1 MPFMRAPK
9 DGAQEDDAGS
19 LLCNQCQK
27 VESHITFTPEK
38 KVPGGSQ
45 ASGEDLL
52 ADLYW
57 NYKAFRRSP
66 SF

>member
-1 MPFMRAPK
+1 MVRKEMTRAVYF
-9 DGAQEDDAGS
+9 
-19 LLCNQCQK
+19 CNQCQK

-38 KVPGGSQ
+38 KVAESSQ

>member
-1 MPFMRAPK
+1 MVRKEMTRAVYF
-9 DGAQEDDAGS
+9 
-19 LLCNQCQK
+19 CNQCQK

-38 KVPGGSQ
+38 KVAESSQ
-45 ASGEDLL
+45 ASGE
-52 ADLYW
+52 DLYW